1 MTPKSVFNKSLF
13 KNIFL
18 FGTISGLLTLAYCFL
33 LSSFGGVPLDGK
45 KAPTIVLS
53 LICMVLS
60 VKAYRK
66 NNPDS
71 TLHFWEGLV
80 VGNLTNLVGACL
92 SAIGLYF
99 WLSGSGN
106 YVLSTYISES
116 IRTLQ
121 IPVVKDGYIKEM
133 GELSFSQLI
142 DGFRNLLPINI
153 AKDEIT
159 GLKGKIPSGILVSI
173 MISLYYRRGYL
184 N

>member
-1 MTPKSVFNKSLF
+1 VFNKSLL
-13 KNIFL
+13 KNILLYGVIAGF
-18 FGTISGLLTLAYCFL
+18 LTLTYCFVL
-33 LSSFGGVPLDGK
+33 ANFEAVPLDGK
-45 KAPTIVLS
+45 KAPTIILS

-66 NNPDS
+66 NNPDQ

-80 VGNLTNLVGACL
+80 VANITNLVGACV
-92 SAIGLYF
+92 SAVGLYF

-116 IRTLQ
+116 IKTLQ
-121 IPVVKDGYIKEM
+121 IPSVKDGYIKEM
-133 GELSFSQLI
+133 GELSFRQLI
-142 DGFRNLLPINI
+142 QGFRDLLPINI

-159 GLKGKIPSGILVSI
+159 GLKGKLPLGILISI

>member
-1 MTPKSVFNKSLF
+1 MFNNTLI
-13 KNIFL
+13 KNIL
-18 FGTISGLLTLAYCFL
+18 LYGIIAGLLTLTYCFVL
-33 LSSFGGVPLDGK
+33 ANLGGVPLDGR
-45 KAPTIVLS
+45 KAPTIIFS

-60 VKAYRK
+60 VKSYRK
-66 NNPDS
+66 NNLDQ

-80 VGNLTNLVGACL
+80 VANLTNLFGACV

-116 IRTLQ
+116 IKTLQ
-121 IPVVKDGYIKEM
+121 IPSVKDGYIKEM
-133 GELSFSQLI
+133 GGLSFVQLI
-142 DGFRNLLPINI
+142 QGFKLLSPQNI
-153 AKDEIT
+153 ATDEIT
-159 GLKGKIPSGILVSI
+159 GLKGKLPLGILISI

>member
-1 MTPKSVFNKSLF
+1 MFNKSLI
-13 KNIFL
+13 KNIL
-18 FGTISGLLTLAYCFL
+18 LYGLIAGSLTLTYCVIL
-33 LSSFGGVPLDGK
+33 ANFGGVPLDGK
-45 KAPTIVLS
+45 KAPTIILS

-66 NNPDS
+66 NNPDQ

-80 VGNLTNLVGACL
+80 VANLTNLMGAVV

-99 WLSGSGN
+99 WLSGSGS

-116 IRTLQ
+116 IQTLQ
-121 IPVVKDGYIKEM
+121 IPSVKDGYIKEM
-133 GELSFSQLI
+133 GGLSFMQLI
-142 DGFRNLLPINI
+142 QGFRDLSPKNI
-153 AKDEIT
+153 AIDEIT
-159 GLKGKIPSGILVSI
+159 GLKGKLPLGILISI

>member
-1 MTPKSVFNKSLF
+1 MFNKSLF
-13 KNIFL
+13 KNIL
-18 FGTISGLLTLAYCFL
+18 LYGVLAGTLTMIYCL
-33 LSSFGGVPLDGK
+33 VYANLGGVPLDGK
-45 KAPTIVLS
+45 KAPTIILS

-66 NNPDS
+66 NNPDQ

-80 VGNLTNLVGACL
+80 VSNLTNLVGACV
-92 SAIGLYF
+92 SAVGLYF

-116 IRTLQ
+116 IQTLQ
-121 IPVVKDGYIKEM
+121 IPSVKDGYIKEM
-133 GELSFSQLI
+133 GGLSFMQLI
-142 DGFRNLLPINI
+142 QGFKDLSPKNI
-153 AKDEIT
+153 ATDEIT
-159 GLKGKIPSGILVSI
+159 GLKGKLPLGILISI